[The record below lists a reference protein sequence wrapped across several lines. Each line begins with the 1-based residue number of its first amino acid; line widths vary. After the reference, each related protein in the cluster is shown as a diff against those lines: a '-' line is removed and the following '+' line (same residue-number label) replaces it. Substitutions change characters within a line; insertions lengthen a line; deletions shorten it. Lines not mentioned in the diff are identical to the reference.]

1 MNPVHIIAAKRSAI
15 GRFGGG
21 LKSLSAADLA
31 SAIAEAVVAENLH
44 QHIVAGSAAVP
55 CGPREAV
62 VAENLRPHIVTGS
75 AAVPCGSR
83 DAMLAENLRQ
93 HIVTGSAA
101 VPCGSRDAMLA
112 ENLRQHIGQIILG
125 QVLQA
130 GSGMNVARQ
139 VGLKLGIPQH
149 VPAFTVNMACGSSL
163 KATALAASAI
173 ASGEN
178 DLVLAGGVECMSR
191 APHYATDLRWGKKLG
206 DAAMLDAILVDGLT
220 DPSLKIGMGE
230 TAERIADKHGITR
243 AEQDAFAA
251 QSQSRAAASRDHFA
265 REIVAVTGRDG
276 MITMDEHPRADT
288 TLGSLAKLTPAFRKD
303 GTVTA
308 GNASGIND
316 GAAMVLLASD
326 AAMQK
331 HSLKPRARIV
341 ATAAVGCDPA
351 LMGLGPVA
359 AIRKLC
365 DITGWNLGDVDAI
378 EINEAFAAQTLG
390 CVRELGLDMEKLNQ
404 RGGAIALGHPI
415 GASGARVLVTLLH
428 LMEDKNYRR
437 GIASLC
443 IGGGMGIAMAIER

>member
-1 MNPVHIIAAKRSAI
+1 MYSKTVHIIEAKRSPI

-21 LKSLSAADLA
+21 LKSISAADLA
-31 SAIAEAVVAENLH
+31 CAIASAVVAEKLRAH
-44 QHIVAGSAAVP
+44 VGQVIV
-55 CGPREAV
+55 
-62 VAENLRPHIVTGS
+62 
-75 AAVPCGSR
+75 
-83 DAMLAENLRQ
+83 
-93 HIVTGSAA
+93 
-101 VPCGSRDAMLA
+101 
-112 ENLRQHIGQIILG
+112 G

-139 VGLKLGIPQH
+139 AGLKLGIPQH

-163 KATALAASAI
+163 KAVALGAAAI
-173 ASGEN
+173 ASGES
-178 DLVLAGGVECMSR
+178 DLVLAGGVESMSR
-191 APHYATDLRWGKKLG
+191 APHYETDLRWGKKLG

-220 DPSLKIGMGE
+220 DPTLKIGMGE

-243 AEQDAFAA
+243 KEQDIFAA
-251 QSQSRAAASRDHFA
+251 RSQGRACANCDAFA

-276 MITMDEHPRADT
+276 RIAQDEHPRADT
-288 TLGSLAKLTPAFRKD
+288 TIESLAKLAPAFRKD

-326 AAMQK
+326 DAVRM
-331 HSLKPRARIV
+331 HGLKSRARIV
-341 ATAAVGCDPA
+341 ASTAVGCDPA
-351 LMGLGPVA
+351 VMGLGPVG

-365 DITGWNLGDVDAI
+365 SITGWALEDVDAI
-378 EINEAFAAQTLG
+378 EINEAFAAQVLG
-390 CVRELGLDMEKLNQ
+390 CVRELGSDIEKLNQ

-428 LMEDKNYRR
+428 LIEDKDLKR

-443 IGGGMGIAMAIER
+443 IGGGMGIAMALER

>member
-1 MNPVHIIAAKRSAI
+1 MKTVHIIEAKRSPI

-31 SAIAEAVVAENLH
+31 CAVAGAVV
-44 QHIVAGSAAVP
+44 G
-55 CGPREAV
+55 
-62 VAENLRPHIVTGS
+62 ENLR
-75 AAVPCGSR
+75 A
-83 DAMLAENLRQ
+83 
-93 HIVTGSAA
+93 
-101 VPCGSRDAMLA
+101 
-112 ENLRQHIGQIILG
+112 HIGQIILG

-139 VGLKLGIPQH
+139 AGLKLGIPQT

-163 KATALAASAI
+163 KATALGAAAI
-173 ASGEN
+173 ASGES
-178 DLVLAGGVECMSR
+178 DLVLAGGVESMSR
-191 APHYATDLRWGKKLG
+191 APHYATDVRWGKKLG

-220 DPSLKIGMGE
+220 DPTLKIGMGE
-230 TAERIADKHGITR
+230 TAERIADRHGITR

-251 QSQSRAAASRDHFA
+251 RSQGRTSANRDAFA

-276 MITMDEHPRADT
+276 AITQDEHPRADT
-288 TLGSLAKLTPAFRKD
+288 TIETLAKLMPAFRKD

-326 AAMQK
+326 DAVRA
-331 HSLKPRARIV
+331 HGFTSRARIV
-341 ATAAVGCDPA
+341 ASIAGGCDPA
-351 LMGLGPVA
+351 VMGLGPVA

-365 DITGWNLGDVDAI
+365 NITGWALDDVDAI
-378 EINEAFAAQTLG
+378 EINEAFAAQVLG
-390 CVRELGLDMEKLNQ
+390 CVKELGADIEKLNQ

-428 LMEDKNYRR
+428 LMEDKSLRR

-443 IGGGMGIAMAIER
+443 IGGGMGIAMALER